1 MTNNTYSINYNN
13 KSNNTNTNTNTNI
26 SSNNNNTTTTI
37 DNSDSTDTMLGLIKK
52 LERCLICPENLQN
65 PDRGT
70 KLLLRIRILINQD
83 NNNNNN
89 NNSNNSNSIDNSN
102 RVGSSNGISSSSNV
116 GILYKSNIINQLL
129 KNNSSI
135 LRNCNLTDE
144 FLRVLLPLLR

>member
-1 MTNNTYSINYNN
+1 MTNNYSISYNN
-13 KSNNTNTNTNTNI
+13 KSNNNTNTNI
-26 SSNNNNTTTTI
+26 SNNINTTTTITTTMI

-89 NNSNNSNSIDNSN
+89 NNNNGNSIDNSN

>member
-1 MTNNTYSINYNN
+1 MTNNYSISYNN
-13 KSNNTNTNTNTNI
+13 KSNNNTNTNI
-26 SSNNNNTTTTI
+26 SNNINTTTTTMI

-83 NNNNNN
+83 NNNI
-89 NNSNNSNSIDNSN
+89 SNSNSIDNNN
-102 RVGSSNGISSSSNV
+102 RVSSSNGISSSSNV

>member
-1 MTNNTYSINYNN
+1 MTNNYSVSYNN
-13 KSNNTNTNTNTNI
+13 KNNNNTNTS
-26 SSNNNNTTTTI
+26 SSNIINTTMI

-52 LERCLICPENLQN
+52 LEKCLICPENLQN
-65 PDRGT
+65 PDRGA

-83 NNNNNN
+83 NNGSSSNNNG
-89 NNSNNSNSIDNSN
+89 IDN

-116 GILYKSNIINQLL
+116 GILYKSNIINLLL

>member
-1 MTNNTYSINYNN
+1 MTNNYSISYNN
-13 KSNNTNTNTNTNI
+13 KSNNNTNTNI
-26 SSNNNNTTTTI
+26 SNNINTTTNNTTTMI

-83 NNNNNN
+83 NNSN
-89 NNSNNSNSIDNSN
+89 NNSNNNGIDNSN
-102 RVGSSNGISSSSNV
+102 RVGSSNGISSSRNV

>member
-1 MTNNTYSINYNN
+1 MTNNYSISYNN
-13 KSNNTNTNTNTNI
+13 KSNNNTNTNI
-26 SSNNNNTTTTI
+26 SNNINTTTTNTTMI

-89 NNSNNSNSIDNSN
+89 GNSIDNSN

>member
-1 MTNNTYSINYNN
+1 MTNNYSISYNN
-13 KSNNTNTNTNTNI
+13 KSNNNTNTNI
-26 SSNNNNTTTTI
+26 SNNINTTTTNTTMI

-83 NNNNNN
+83 NNNGNNN
-89 NNSNNSNSIDNSN
+89 NSIDNSN